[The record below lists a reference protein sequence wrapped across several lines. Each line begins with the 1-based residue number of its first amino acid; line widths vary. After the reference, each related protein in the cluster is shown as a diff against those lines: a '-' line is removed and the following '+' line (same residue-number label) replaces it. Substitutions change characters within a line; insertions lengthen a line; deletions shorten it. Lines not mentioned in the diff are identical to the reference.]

1 MCSCSLHVCEHINTL
16 QHMNRCH
23 TLAKPTACCRVR
35 DMLSL
40 VGIVT
45 WFSQG
50 HTHTWCW
57 RMYTQIVTRNEVWS
71 TLACT
76 RSNINKV
83 VFSGS
88 LRIYSALC
96 RTHIYSRKSITA
108 KKFYHLILEIRL
120 EYENISGH
128 RTVIHWHAC
137 VWERV
142 DRRQVPDRLRLT
154 FHHWPSSS
162 WSPPC

>member
-1 MCSCSLHVCEHINTL
+1 
-16 QHMNRCH
+16 MNRCH

-40 VGIVT
+40 VGIAT

-50 HTHTWCW
+50 HTHMWCW

-83 VFSGS
+83 AFSGS
-88 LRIYSALC
+88 LRIYSAVC
-96 RTHIYSRKSITA
+96 RTHIYSRKSITT
-108 KKFYHLILEIRL
+108 KKFYHLILEIHLNQRL
-120 EYENISGH
+120 GTQD
-128 RTVIHWHAC
+128 RRPLMCAC
-137 VWERV
+137 VWARCPPPSS
-142 DRRQVPDRLRLT
+142 RQTLFDLSPLT
-154 FHHWPSSS
+154 FQLLT
-162 WSPPC
+162 SPMLIG

>member
-1 MCSCSLHVCEHINTL
+1 MCSCSLHVCKHVNTL
-16 QHMNRCH
+16 RHMNRCH

-40 VGIVT
+40 VGIAT

-50 HTHTWCW
+50 HTHMWCW

-83 VFSGS
+83 AFSGS
-88 LRIYSALC
+88 LRIYSAVC
-96 RTHIYSRKSITA
+96 RTHIYSRKSITT
-108 KKFYHLILEIRL
+108 KKFYRLILDMHL
-120 EYENISGH
+120 NISGH
-128 RTVIHWHAC
+128 RTETRDWC
-137 VWERV
+137 VRV
-142 DRRQVPDRLRLT
+142 CVSASPTTKFQTDCLT

-162 WSPPC
+162 WPPPC